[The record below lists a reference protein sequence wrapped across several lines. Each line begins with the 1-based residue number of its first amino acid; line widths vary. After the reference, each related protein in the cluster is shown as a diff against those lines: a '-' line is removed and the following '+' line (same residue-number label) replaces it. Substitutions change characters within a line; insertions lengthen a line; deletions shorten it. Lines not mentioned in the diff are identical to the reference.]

1 MSLKKK
7 SCKKFSLKKKIILIC
22 VCILSLAMVSFFT
35 GFGIYVFQLSKAIPN
50 ELSIEVSNQN
60 QSLIKELYSQPLIQ
74 NLPYSVKFNDIN
86 IHAKSA
92 ILIDAATGWILYEK
106 NADQV
111 IPPASMTKVVLMYLA
126 LDALEKGQVKLT
138 DKIDVPPEAWAKNA
152 PPHSSLMFLGKD
164 QNVTFEEI
172 LIGMNVVSGNDA
184 AVAVAM
190 TLFGTVENCIAKM
203 NEMMQTLGLTKTH
216 FVEVS
221 GYSENNLT
229 TAREF
234 ATFSRSYITR
244 FPESLQKYHSIK
256 SFTYPKKHNLPPYID
271 YEDAKV
277 NGIPLEGTMPITQKA
292 TNRTLDV
299 IPGADGLKTGYIDE
313 SGYNLS
319 LTVFRDGT
327 RLISVTMGGPGN
339 GSIEGNKYRTED
351 SLSIMNW
358 GFALFRSERILDCYK
373 INSVAPSGK
382 EKSFVL
388 TESILD
394 NHFITVPNLK
404 DENGNFLPLTRNVV
418 IDEKISAPIICGKQ
432 YGKVEYYLEDY
443 LLQTVPLVADRTID
457 QGNIFVKLYGKIFNL
472 F

>member
-1 MSLKKK
+1 MTLKKK

-22 VCILSLAMVSFFT
+22 VCVLSLAIVAFFT
-35 GFGIYVFQLSKAIPN
+35 GFGIYAFKLNKAIPN
-50 ELSIEVSNQN
+50 ELPIEVANQN
-60 QSLIKELYSQPLIQ
+60 QSVIKQLYSQPLIQ
-74 NLPYSVKFNDIN
+74 NLPYSVKFDDIN

-92 ILIDAATGWILYEK
+92 ILIDASTGWILYEK

-190 TLFGTVENCIAKM
+190 TLFGTVENCIIKM
-203 NEMMQTLGLTKTH
+203 NEMMQSLGLTKTH

-256 SFTYPKKHNLPPYID
+256 SFTYPKKHNLAPYID

-319 LTVFRDGT
+319 LTVLRDGT

-339 GSIEGNKYRTED
+339 NSIEGNKYRTED

-358 GFALFRSERILDCYK
+358 GFALFRSEKVLDCYK
-373 INSVAPSGK
+373 INAKSPGGK

-388 TESILD
+388 TEVILD

-404 DENGNFLPLTRNVV
+404 DENGKFLSLTRNV
-418 IDEKISAPIICGKQ
+418 ILDEKIEAPITLGTQ
-432 YGKVEYYLEDY
+432 YGKTEYYLGNY
-443 LLQTVPLVADRTID
+443 LLQTVPLVADRTIE
-457 QGNIFVKLYGKIFNL
+457 QGNIFVKLYGKIYNL

>member
-1 MSLKKK
+1 MSKKK
-7 SCKKFSLKKKIILIC
+7 NSYKKFSLKKKIILIC
-22 VCILSLAMVSFFT
+22 VSVISLAIISFFT
-35 GFGIYVFQLSKAIPN
+35 GFGIYAYKLNKAIPI
-50 ELSIEVSNQN
+50 ELSSEVLQQN
-60 QSLIKELYSQPLIQ
+60 QSVIKELYTEPLIQ
-74 NLPYSVKFNDIN
+74 NLPYSVKVDDIF

-92 ILIDAATGWILYEK
+92 ILLDASTGWILYEK
-106 NADQV
+106 NADEV

-126 LDALEKGQVKLT
+126 LDALEKGKIKLT
-138 DKIDVPPEAWAKNA
+138 DKIDLPPESWAKNA

-190 TLFGTVENCIAKM
+190 CLFGTVENCIAKM
-203 NEMMQTLGLTKTH
+203 NEVVKNLGLTKTH

-234 ATFSRSYITR
+234 AIFSRSYITR

-256 SFTYPKKHNLPPYID
+256 SFTYPKKHNLPSYID

-292 TNRTLDV
+292 TNRSLDV

-313 SGYNLS
+313 SGFNLS
-319 LTVFRDGT
+319 LTVLRNGT

-339 GSIEGNKYRTED
+339 GSIEGNKFRTED
-351 SLSIMNW
+351 SLAIMNW

-373 INSVAPSGK
+373 MNTKAPGGT
-382 EKSFVL
+382 EKSFIL

-404 DENGNFLPLTRNVV
+404 DANGKFLPLTRNITV
-418 IDEKISAPIICGKQ
+418 DEKIEVPITLGKQ
-432 YGKVEYYLEDY
+432 YGKIDYFMGDY
-443 LLQTVPLVADRTID
+443 LLQTVPLVADRTISE
-457 QGNIFVKLYGKIFNL
+457 GNIFVKLYGKLYNL

>member
-1 MSLKKK
+1 MKKK
-7 SCKKFSLKKKIILIC
+7 TSKKSMTLKKKILLI
-22 VCILSLAMVSFFT
+22 VVSIFLVAIISFFT
-35 GFGIYVFQLSKAIPN
+35 GYGIYAYKLIKSVPA
-50 ELSIEVSNQN
+50 ELTEEVAKQN
-60 QSLIKELYSQPLIQ
+60 QTYIKELYKEPLIQ
-74 NLPYSVKFNDIN
+74 NLPYAITANEIN
-86 IHAKSA
+86 LHAKSG

-106 NADQV
+106 NADEV

-126 LDALEKGQVKLT
+126 LDALEKGQIKLT
-138 DKIDVPPEAWAKNA
+138 DKIDLPPESWAINA

-164 QNVTFEEI
+164 QNVTFEEL

-190 TLFGTVENCIAKM
+190 TLFGTMENCIAQM
-203 NEMMQTLGLTKTH
+203 NKVVQDLGLTKTR
-216 FVEVS
+216 FVESS

-234 ATFSRSYITR
+234 AIFSRSYVTR

-256 SFTYPKKHNLPPYID
+256 SFTYPKKHNLAPYID

-277 NGIPLEGTMPITQKA
+277 NGVPLEGTMPITQKA
-292 TNRTLDV
+292 TNRSLDV

-319 LTVFRDGT
+319 LTVLRDGT

-339 GSIEGNKYRTED
+339 GSLEGNKYRTED
-351 SLSIMNW
+351 SLSIMDW
-358 GFALFRSERILDCYK
+358 GFALFRSEKVLDCFK
-373 INSVAPSGK
+373 VNSIAPSGK

-388 TESILD
+388 TEAILD
-394 NHFITVPNLK
+394 NHFITIPNLK
-404 DENGNFLPLTRNVV
+404 DENGNLLQLSRNVI
-418 IDEKISAPIICGKQ
+418 IDEKISAPINCGHQ
-432 YGKVEYYLEDY
+432 YGKVEYYLGNY
-443 LLQTVPLVADRTID
+443 LLQTVPLVADRSISE
-457 QGNIFVKLYGKIFNL
+457 GNIFVKLYGKIFNL